1 MHGFVSPCHSLSAF
15 KKLKSERIN
24 SRHRVEMIKSVVG
37 QMENWDVDLE
47 EMYAE
52 EELSL
57 EQIFSIFI
65 KKLRDQ
71 IFKEN

>member
-1 MHGFVSPCHSLSAF
+1 
-15 KKLKSERIN
+15 
-24 SRHRVEMIKSVVG
+24 MIKSVVG